1 MSIIPGWN
9 RPNANGQNAN
19 INDKDYNGPNFKAR
33 PLKHWRKQ
41 LQVYNYNGPAN
52 NSRTATISELERPG
66 TTVYHFT
73 PDCTCVPDEGGN
85 SYIISNNKF
94 GYETK
99 DDDYSKGVLDVKVQN
114 NGFTVVP
121 YDATTAQINDPTNQ
135 SAYKIMTGIYNTNCI
150 NCSPQGNLIRSG
162 IAFQSQAFFSYS
174 KDKLETRCQT
184 YEQNIS
190 TNKEPGCVYFD
201 AQGIPLWPTDTR
213 NGPQVVAPVN
223 YQPTRLF
230 NKPCLS
236 ETIYKPSNVAFAKQG
251 AVSGST
257 RLKKLVSDTTMMN
270 GSSFYSA
277 RGAEEANL
285 GRFQGTNLSSN
296 YYVKTKP
303 VVDSC
308 RGTIPTPPIISIVDR
323 DTYSI
328 SFTWNDV
335 GNSLCNVVYYTVTY
349 FAINIVERLR
359 NVDNADFMEY
369 VGDID
374 IQDFLDNYNEI
385 DFYNNNN
392 NYNYNYNTDN
402 IETMVVGTKNGILD
416 SKKIYIDRDNN
427 IRYNIISEIR
437 TKDVAP
443 NSVTTSN
450 IPNTSSIDELTPN
463 TTYLMSAT
471 STNGNGTSIRS
482 NVVLGT
488 TDMDSNIVISIE
500 PYSRDYIYN
509 YSYYQPHELTI
520 TLSSDHT
527 TTPIIPIITNAT
539 KQNVAEITNVAENT
553 YKLILRNAGTFNV
566 HATQARGLGELSI
579 YGFSKKTSPL
589 ITISQD
595 TPILHR
601 PWDIFPGTTLYIGEI
616 YDFSPAVF
624 DSPLPEEYDE
634 SNDKLTISYTVLN
647 SEEIESNIVTF
658 IENNTKIRVN
668 SYDKFRIRAISGE
681 TQNYK
686 STYITSNTEYS
697 TSRNIPFIEFS
708 RNFAREFTYGAT
720 GTFVVEEVIFSVPDE
735 NPSGIQVEY
744 HIIEQVPQNIAT
756 IQDRMVTIRGAG
768 TFRILARTLAND
780 VYISY
785 DFPSPLITIRKATPG
800 ISKPWHL
807 LTDISIDPV
816 FFIGTTYTFIPPIFE
831 YPSYPSRLPPND
843 IPSEILPIIY
853 NIPDSYTSIA
863 TIPGQTRTLVEI
875 NNNGIFGEFSITAI
889 SRETDNY
896 YERTIVS
903 ERAVAALNNPII
915 YFPSV
920 DKGFINKLTY
930 GDNDNKYILKEAYF
944 TFPLPIQNIKGQAL
958 LSGSKLIVNIDDQYN
973 YFFIGRRI
981 TAEIINND
989 GNIPISFDITGK
1001 KIEYDVIDRITK
1013 YIINISNIS
1022 NSTITSA
1029 TITNIIQTISEPPDF
1044 FITYSI
1050 AYGEDVASS
1059 SGTRGEI
1066 ITIKRAGTFIIEAK
1080 TNQTSETNTFRSYT
1094 LKSEI
1099 ITVDKY
1105 RPQIEFDDL
1114 FDYTLLV
1121 GNTYTFKPANII
1133 SPNDPPD
1140 EILPI
1145 TYEPVIDINLRP
1157 NIIRINNNT
1166 VPSFTVISRGEFR
1179 IKAQTKQSVRY
1190 ESVYAYSPE
1199 EITSNPNQ
1207 AEIKLS
1213 KTIGPFT
1220 YGVET
1225 SFDIPDVEFIN
1236 PNERPEDM
1244 NVVFT
1249 ISQYPIARIRG
1260 QRTVDILNAG
1270 PFTIVARTTTE
1281 TQNYYYNNGMDYT
1294 NVIVNK
1300 ANIRLNRPWNLF
1312 SGALIIGQ
1320 TREFSPPEFEY
1331 PELGE
1336 SFPLDIPTFTYSSSN
1351 DEVASVSFDLG
1362 ILLVTGKKNGRFKI
1376 IATIPEGSVNYN
1388 GIQEFD
1394 SEYEYTTTR
1403 NTPTIDFPTM
1413 GFSDTIT
1420 YGDIY
1425 SLREAEFTYPNPNTT
1440 IQETATL
1447 TTSPS
1452 GTHMRVNLEQYN
1464 LIIITAVLTMDIIN
1478 TPDDIIT
1485 RSFRVA
1491 NKTIETNEY
1500 IVTLLSV
1507 DGILNNGDVTVQN
1520 IRQYISIPPGL
1531 SIKYSI
1537 SSTNDVATISGTTV
1551 TINKAGPFT
1560 ITAEAIST
1568 TPEFINSESIH
1579 RNVRVQRARP
1589 IIQFPNPGNIF
1600 IFDSGDI
1607 SETLLTSRTYA
1618 FTPADVIFP
1627 YGTTSDE
1634 TPRIIYRVVP
1644 DDPIMPIA
1652 SIIPNTTRVRINRT
1666 GSFRI
1671 TATRPETQNFVEV
1684 TTECDVKRTSNINDP
1699 IIVFPDSSTSSDT
1712 FYNPTTFLTRLTF
1725 GFQFGNHDI
1734 NTYAPAPAR
1743 VSYPTIE
1750 NQPQNLQIN
1759 YLILP
1764 KYSHIATL
1772 EISNVII
1779 DDRDI
1784 PTPVVTV
1791 LRAGTFKI
1799 TAYTNVIQGILN
1811 EGYQDSDDIVVSMAR
1826 PTFRSPWVLF
1836 PSLPNQPNPILLV
1849 GRSYQLSP
1857 PQFITPNTL
1866 IPPNTPPP
1874 QITNFSYV
1882 SSNNDIASISGTTV
1896 TINRLG
1902 EFFIKASSPVMTY
1915 YYNAGEVRS
1924 ATTYP
1929 TRANTPGIRFPTVKQ
1944 GFSDTITYGEP
1955 YQLSRAS
1962 FYYPDIVPSNLF
1974 ISYSIQKT
1982 SEDPVASIN
1991 STGSEVIIKRAGTFI
2006 IEAKTNQ
2013 IEGMYERRTIYSPTI
2028 TVRRATLTLTFAPT
2042 FNTPLLVGR
2051 TYPITPPPTV
2061 KFPLGIT
2068 DNETPNITYRILP
2081 PAVITTA
2088 TLPIATLRRRGLN
2101 ETLPGTYEITINN
2114 RGNFQIEAIRPETR
2128 NFNRA
2133 TSLCDITRTT
2143 DINTPNIR
2151 FGFTVPQTIIFSPN
2165 PNSQTYTFFLD
2176 YPLSP
2181 QTLNVTFSIISN
2193 KTNVA
2198 QVSPTSA
2205 TVTGR
2210 IVIGQNPIN
2219 LNITTLG
2226 SGTFQIKA
2234 ETTAT
2239 TGINTFRSTHID
2251 SQIITVNRATL
2262 TEPIWDP
2269 FPHIGTNNIVN
2280 TGTSN
2285 VLVAP
2290 QISSNTAILSEIFP
2304 IIYDYV
2310 LVTGSPQIIRIT
2322 PYSITNLSTPTNVV
2336 INSVGTFRI
2345 RARTNSDSRRYSR
2358 LTILSS
2364 RIFTSD
2370 LQDVNISFNTDQ
2382 TSTVTFGDA
2391 PYQLLPATITNP
2403 PPHPLVLTINYEST
2417 DNAVATISGTTV
2429 TIRREGTFQIKASTL
2444 AIENIARPSSRYSNT
2459 IRVNR
2464 ATPTRSETTQW
2475 IAFHDIAS
2483 AIATSPIRFIDNFT
2497 RTIIPPIFSFPPGRP
2512 TAVTLPTISYNIN
2525 GTPITTLPSFTL
2537 NVSSVF
2543 TITATTAV
2551 TDHYSSISVTSTT
2564 AHIERGLPI
2573 IQSIVG
2579 SAGNETLIYNLE
2591 PFAGSIIY
2599 VQANPRNRQAGN
2611 EWFAVVN
2618 NNARGAIMAYA
2629 RAVRVN
2635 GVSGTHNFFD
2645 ENSREIP
2652 FNNIVTTL
2660 MTDMSN
2666 IFADAPNFNR
2676 DIGNWDTS
2684 RVTNMSVM
2692 FSNATIFNQ
2701 PIGNWN
2707 TSQVTNMSFMFNRAT
2722 NFNQPI
2728 NNWDTSKVENMNSMF
2743 SNATSFDSAIFSN
2756 TNNVRDMGFMFSGAT
2771 AFNQLIGAWNTRSV
2785 QTMSNMF
2792 NNARAFNR
2800 SLNTW
2805 DVSQV
2810 TNMISMFS
2818 NAIVFNE
2825 HIGNWDTRR
2834 VTRMDNMFNGAT
2846 LFNRPIGNWNTS
2858 QVTNMD
2864 NMFNGARDFNQPIWS
2879 WNVSNIASTRLQNPF
2894 TGNPPTGFSTGST
2907 LNNNRANQPSWF
2919 LNLAENRITIRFTGN
2934 PDAIVN
2940 RIQITFINA
2949 NPRGNG
2955 LEWFGVI
2962 NNNTRELVTS
2972 RARPP
2977 GVTAIEN
2984 QGTWVHFTPPGQSIP
2999 ITFNNI
3005 VTTLV
3010 TTMEGMFNNA
3020 QRFNQ
3025 PIYSW
3030 DTSNVTNMR
3039 VMFSNASAFNQPI
3052 GSWNTSR
3059 VINMELMFCHPSNSG
3074 IFNQSI
3080 GSWDVSSVTNMSRM
3094 FESQFLFNS
3103 PIGNWN
3109 TSRVTNMLQMFFN
3122 ARAFNQNISGWTIR
3136 GPVNIDRFRINSP
3149 LSISNTPPEIIRRG
3163 H

>member
-1 MSIIPGWN
+1 MATPPDNDDANHSNAPLNFRHSNSLITTKVPQYPPKLTTGMTIIPGWN

-52 NSRTATISELERPG
+52 NSRTATISELDRPG

-99 DDDYSKGVLDVKVQN
+99 DDDYSKGGLDVKVQN

-121 YDATTAQINDPTNQ
+121 YNATTAQINDPTNQ

-150 NCSPQGNLIRSG
+150 NCSPQGNIIRSG

-174 KDKLETRCQT
+174 NDKLETRCQT

-251 AVSGST
+251 AVSGAT
-257 RLKKLVSDTTMMN
+257 RLRKLVSDTTMMN

-285 GRFQGTNLSSN
+285 GRYQGTNLSSN

-308 RGTIPTPPIISIVDR
+308 RGTIPTPPIISIVDT

-328 SFTWNDV
+328 TFTWNDF

-349 FAINIVERLR
+349 FAINIIGPIEGTLR
-359 NVDNADFMEY
+359 NVDDSGDFFNSSEG
-369 VGDID
+369 VEN
-374 IQDFLDNYNEI
+374 FLDNYNEI
-385 DFYNNNN
+385 EFYNID
-392 NYNYNYNTDN
+392 NT
-402 IETMVVGTKNGILD
+402 ETMVVRNKNSGVDSNTVYTDIDNGI
-416 SKKIYIDRDNN
+416 Y
-427 IRYNIISEIR
+427 YNIISEIR
-437 TKDVAP
+437 RTDVAS
-443 NSVTTSN
+443 NSVTPSN
-450 IPNTSSIDELTPN
+450 IPNRSSINELTPN
-463 TTYLMSAT
+463 TNYLMSMT

-482 NVVLGT
+482 NVDLGT
-488 TDMDSNIVISIE
+488 TDKDSNIVISIE

-509 YSYYQPHELTI
+509 YSYYQPYELTI

-527 TTPIIPIITNAT
+527 TTLIIPSITNAT

-566 HATQARGLGELSI
+566 YATQARGLGELSI

-595 TPILHR
+595 TPILHT

-624 DSPLPEEYDE
+624 DFPLPGEYDE
-634 SNDKLTISYTVLN
+634 SNDKFTISYTVLN
-647 SEEIESNIVTF
+647 SEEKESNIVTF
-658 IENNTKIRVN
+658 IENNTKILVN
-668 SYDKFRIRAISGE
+668 SYDKFRIRATSGE

-697 TSRNIPFIEFS
+697 TSRNLPFVEFP

-735 NPSGIQVEY
+735 NPSNIQVEY

-756 IQDRMVTIRGAG
+756 IQDRMVTIHGAG
-768 TFRILARTLAND
+768 TFKILARTLAND

-785 DFPSPLITIRKATPG
+785 DFHSPLITIRKATPI
-800 ISKPWHL
+800 ISRPWHL

-831 YPSYPSRLPPND
+831 YPSYPSRPPPND

-863 TIPGQTRTLVEI
+863 TIPGQTRTLVKI

-889 SRETDNY
+889 SRETENY

-930 GDNDNKYILKEAYF
+930 GDNDNNYILKEAYF

-981 TAEIINND
+981 TAEIIKND

-1094 LKSEI
+1094 LKSQI

-1114 FDYTLLV
+1114 FNYTLLL

-1157 NIIRINNNT
+1157 NIIRIDNNT

-1179 IKAQTKQSVRY
+1179 IRAQTKQSVRY

-1236 PNERPEDM
+1236 PNERPNDM
-1244 NVVFT
+1244 NVIFT
-1249 ISQYPIARIRG
+1249 ISEYRIARIRG
-1260 QRTVDILNAG
+1260 KRTVDILNAG

-1294 NVIVNK
+1294 RVIVNK
-1300 ANIRLNRPWNLF
+1300 ANIRLIRPWNLF

-1320 TREFSPPEFEY
+1320 KREFSPPEFEY
-1331 PELGE
+1331 PEPGE

-1376 IATIPEGSVNYN
+1376 IATVPEGSVNYN
-1388 GIQEFD
+1388 GIQSFD

-1403 NTPTIDFPTM
+1403 NTPKIDFPTI
-1413 GFSDTIT
+1413 GFSNTIT

-1425 SLREAEFTYPNPNTT
+1425 SLEEAEFIYPDPNTT

-1447 TTSPS
+1447 TTSS
-1452 GTHMRVNLEQYN
+1452 SRTHMRVNLEQYN

-1485 RSFRVA
+1485 RSFRVE

-1531 SIKYSI
+1531 SIKYTI
-1537 SSTNDVATISGTTV
+1537 PSTNTVATSSGTRGEII
-1551 TINKAGPFT
+1551 TINKSGTFT
-1560 ITAEAIST
+1560 IFAEAIST
-1568 TPEFINSESIH
+1568 TPEFINSESIY
-1579 RNVRVQRARP
+1579 RIVKVERARP
-1589 IIQFPNPGNIF
+1589 IIEFPNPSNIF
-1600 IFDSGDI
+1600 IFDSSDT
-1607 SETLLTSRTYA
+1607 SETLLTSRTYS
-1618 FTPADVIFP
+1618 FTPADVRFP

-1634 TPRIIYRVVP
+1634 TPRIIYKVVP

-1666 GSFRI
+1666 GNFRI
-1671 TATRPETQNFVEV
+1671 TATRPETQNFIEV
-1684 TTECDVKRTSNINDP
+1684 TTECEVKRTSNINDP
-1699 IIVFPDSSTSSDT
+1699 IIVFPVSSTSSDT
-1712 FYNPTTFLTRLTF
+1712 FYNTTTFLTRLTF
-1725 GFQFGNHDI
+1725 GFRFGNYDI

-1743 VSYPTIE
+1743 VSYPITE

-1759 YLILP
+1759 YLIRP
-1764 KYSHIATL
+1764 EYSRIATL
-1772 EISNVII
+1772 EISNVIV
-1779 DDRDI
+1779 DGRDTPI
-1784 PTPVVTV
+1784 PVVTV

-1799 TAYTNVIQGILN
+1799 RAYTNVIQGILN
-1811 EGYQDSDDIVVSMAR
+1811 EGYQDSDDIVVSRAT
-1826 PTFRSPWVLF
+1826 PTFRIPWVLF
-1836 PSLPNQPNPILLV
+1836 PSLPNQPNPILLA

-1857 PQFITPNTL
+1857 PEFIT
-1866 IPPNTPPP
+1866 PNTPPP
-1874 QITNFSYV
+1874 QIRNFSYE
-1882 SSNNDIASISGTTV
+1882 SSNNNIASISGTTV
-1896 TINRLG
+1896 TINRVG
-1902 EFFIKASSPVMTY
+1902 EFFITARSHAMTY
-1915 YYNAGEVRS
+1915 YYNVGEIRS

-1929 TRANTPGIRFPTVKQ
+1929 TRANTPGIRFPTVVQ

-1955 YQLSRAS
+1955 YQLRTAS

-1982 SEDPVASIN
+1982 SEDPVAAIN
-1991 STGSEVIIKRAGTFI
+1991 STGSEVIINRAGTFI
-2006 IEAKTNQ
+2006 IIARTNV
-2013 IEGMYERRTIYSPTI
+2013 IEGIYERRTIYSPTI

-2042 FNTPLLVGR
+2042 FNTHLLVGR

-2061 KFPLGIT
+2061 RFPGIT

-2081 PAVITTA
+2081 VAVT
-2088 TLPIATLRRRGLN
+2088 PIATLRRRGLN

-2176 YPLSP
+2176 YPLNP
-2181 QTLNVTFSIISN
+2181 QTLNVTFSIITTM
-2193 KTNVA
+2193 TNVA

-2205 TVTGR
+2205 TVTGP

-2219 LNITTLG
+2219 LNVTTLG
-2226 SGTFQIKA
+2226 SGTFQIRA

-2239 TGINTFRSTHID
+2239 TGINTFRSTHVD

-2262 TEPIWDP
+2262 PEPIWDP

-2310 LVTGSPQIIRIT
+2310 LVTGLSQIIRIT
-2322 PYSITNLSTPTNVV
+2322 PYRITALPTPTNVV

-2345 RARTNSDSRRYSR
+2345 RARTNSNSRRYSQ

-2364 RIFTSD
+2364 RTFTSD
-2370 LQDVNISFNTDQ
+2370 LQDVNISFDRQQ

-2403 PPHPLVLTINYEST
+2403 PPHPVVLTINYEST
-2417 DNAVATISGTTV
+2417 NNEVATISGTTV
-2429 TIRREGTFQIKASTL
+2429 TILREGTFEIRALTI
-2444 AIENIARPSSRYSNT
+2444 AIENIARPSRRVSNT

-2464 ATPTRSETTQW
+2464 ATPTRLDTTPW

-2525 GTPITTLPSFTL
+2525 GSPITLPSFTL
-2537 NVSSVF
+2537 NASGVF

-2551 TDHYSSISVTSTT
+2551 TNHYSSVSVSSTA

-2579 SAGNETLIYNLE
+2579 SAGNETLIYNLP
-2591 PFAGSIIY
+2591 PFTGSISF
-2599 VQANPRNRQAGN
+2599 VRANPRNRQAGD

-2618 NNARGAIMAYA
+2618 NNARGAILTYA

-2645 ENSREIP
+2645 GNSREIP

-2660 MTDMSN
+2660 MTDMST
-2666 IFADAPNFNR
+2666 IFADAREFNR

-2707 TSQVTNMSFMFNRAT
+2707 TSQVTNMSFMFNGAT
-2722 NFNQPI
+2722 NFSQPI
-2728 NNWDTSKVENMNSMF
+2728 NNWDTGRVENMNSMF
-2743 SNATSFDSAIFSN
+2743 RNATSFNSAIFLN
-2756 TNNVRDMGFMFSGAT
+2756 TNNVRDMDS
-2771 AFNQLIGAWNTRSV
+2771 
-2785 QTMSNMF
+2785 
-2792 NNARAFNR
+2792 
-2800 SLNTW
+2800 
-2805 DVSQV
+2805 
-2810 TNMISMFS
+2810 
-2818 NAIVFNE
+2818 
-2825 HIGNWDTRR
+2825 
-2834 VTRMDNMFNGAT
+2834 MFNGAT
-2846 LFNRPIGNWNTS
+2846 FFNQPIGNWNTS
-2858 QVTNMD
+2858 QVTNMN
-2864 NMFNGARDFNQPIWS
+2864 NMFNGARD
-2879 WNVSNIASTRLQNPF
+2879 
-2894 TGNPPTGFSTGST
+2894 
-2907 LNNNRANQPSWF
+2907 
-2919 LNLAENRITIRFTGN
+2919 
-2934 PDAIVN
+2934 
-2940 RIQITFINA
+2940 
-2949 NPRGNG
+2949 
-2955 LEWFGVI
+2955 
-2962 NNNTRELVTS
+2962 
-2972 RARPP
+2972 
-2977 GVTAIEN
+2977 
-2984 QGTWVHFTPPGQSIP
+2984 
-2999 ITFNNI
+2999 
-3005 VTTLV
+3005 
-3010 TTMEGMFNNA
+3010 
-3020 QRFNQ
+3020 
-3025 PIYSW
+3025 
-3030 DTSNVTNMR
+3030 
-3039 VMFSNASAFNQPI
+3039 
-3052 GSWNTSR
+3052 
-3059 VINMELMFCHPSNSG
+3059 
-3074 IFNQSI
+3074 
-3080 GSWDVSSVTNMSRM
+3080 
-3094 FESQFLFNS
+3094 
-3103 PIGNWN
+3103 
-3109 TSRVTNMLQMFFN
+3109 
-3122 ARAFNQNISGWTIR
+3122 FNQNISGWTIR
-3136 GPVNIDRFRINSP
+3136 GPINIERFRINSP
-3149 LSISNTPPEIIRRG
+3149 LSNSNTPPEIIRRG